1 MKNHIELSRDEIKKI
16 IAEHFSVSEDKVAVA
31 VEPKS
36 VGYGKGEHYQYVP
49 YAVVEK
55 VD

>member
-1 MKNHIELSRDEIKKI
+1 MKEHIELSRDNIKKI
-16 IAEHFSVSEDKVAVA
+16 IAEHFCVREDKVAVA

-36 VGYGKGEHYQYVP
+36 VGYGKDEHYEYVP

-55 VD
+55 DS